1 VADRFFAVAA
11 MPRTLTGKKCEVP
24 VKRIL
29 SGVNPDVA
37 LSKEALQNRDALAPF
52 VELANR

>member
-1 VADRFFAVAA
+1 